1 MKLIQWLGT
10 SRADVRAFP
19 EDARIDAGWQLELVQ
34 RGLDPDDLK
43 PMPTLGAGVREIRIR
58 EASGAFRIVYLATL
72 EDQVLVLHAFQK
84 KTQATPKKDNELA
97 IQRLKRWKQE
107 P

>member
-1 MKLIQWLGT
+1 MKLIQWVGT

-34 RGLDPDDLK
+34 RGLDPHDWK
-43 PMPTLGAGVREIRIR
+43 PMPTIGAGVREIRIR

-72 EDQVLVLHAFQK
+72 EDRVLVLHAFQK
-84 KTQATPKKDNELA
+84 KTQATPKKDIELA

>member
-1 MKLIQWLGT
+1 MKQIQWLGS

-19 EDARIDAGWQLELVQ
+19 EDARVDAGWQLELVQ
-34 RGLDPDDLK
+34 RGLDPDDWK
-43 PMPTLGAGVREIRIR
+43 PMPTVGAGVREIRIR

-72 EDQVLVLHAFQK
+72 EDRVLVLHAFQK
-84 KTQATPKKDNELA
+84 KTQATPKKDIDLA

-107 P
+107 I